1 MNFKRKDPTVS
12 YMNTLRDQALPTV
25 EAAARTRRDMADSAF
40 VRLEELAIVCSAVRT
55 ALVGASALWQ
65 ISSPHPPP
73 TSCLR

>member
-40 VRLEELAIVCSAVRT
+40 VRLEELAIVFSSVRT
-55 ALVGASALWQ
+55 ALGDSSALWK
-65 ISSPHPPP
+65 SPLKHHIYDDV
-73 TSCLR
+73 